1 MLLGIDV
8 NIDNYSKWKEEYQ
21 SAIFWK
27 KTGMWM
33 FLGSI
38 GGMLISNSTVGPCP
52 DYIEKGY
59 ETEYDCQSVESPT
72 GRLFFSTFLA
82 GGMVGGTL
90 WAIYGIDEYLIK
102 EKGIKK
108 NYPLSLSIF
117 PSNNGISLSLTY
129 NF

>member
-1 MLLGIDV
+1 
-8 NIDNYSKWKEEYQ
+8 
-21 SAIFWK
+21 
-27 KTGMWM
+27 MWM